1 MTWRFSNWLWR
12 FLPGVGSAVLIA
24 LLFKLS
30 LIEPLERMAYHA
42 LFRLRGPRLWDDR
55 IALIAIDDESI
66 KELGRFPWP
75 RQYYAELLNMLV
87 EAEPSVVA
95 IDILWSEPNEDDAA
109 LADAIANYFGTV
121 ILSQARSADG
131 LPLEPIAPLK
141 ESALPGHALSQQDPD
156 GVVRNL
162 AAQADGAPHFGLA
175 ALQTYSLVR
184 ESVTLPDLEQLLWLN
199 WVGPSRSLPQYSFAE
214 VLQGEVPLEVFE
226 GKIVILGATA
236 TALDPL
242 VTPFDYAPPTNGVFL
257 QATVINNGLQQSFL
271 QPVGLDTRAAY
282 GFLGLIALA
291 GPLLS
296 GILSGRRT
304 RIQVGVM
311 GFLSVG
317 WCLLSLTF
325 FEQNIWLPVA
335 APILLVGTTTVSV
348 FISEEIRENVLLKRQ
363 IDKLWQAYHEDLSN
377 LDSRLIE
384 PVAPANG
391 TIDRAGSVA
400 HRILQ
405 LTTLSDQLGRSQSA
419 QLAIARSMPIGLMAA
434 DMSGRVWFCNPQAA
448 DLLKIQSGDTLLP
461 YLVPDWMAQA
471 DWDTAIHQ
479 LEINESPSAQE
490 VLVGDRWFELRWQ
503 PLSYRKQFLELNKPS
518 RQHQGFL
525 FFLEDITTHKQIE
538 TALRQAKEAAEGASQ
553 AKSNFL
559 ANMSHELRTPLNAV
573 LGFSELMTRD
583 NSVSLQHQ
591 DYLDI
596 INRSGRHLLS
606 LINNVLDMAKIESGR
621 IELQEQVVDLY
632 GLIDELHSM
641 LSVKSDRKQIYLD
654 FERQHTVPQVVKT
667 DGGKLRQILLNLLG
681 NAIKFTQTG
690 HVALRV
696 RADLLSPDTANGPNC
711 CLYFEVEDTGPGIAD
726 EELDTLFEPFEQTTT
741 GQQSQEG
748 SGLGLTISR
757 QFIQLMGGD
766 ITVESVIGRG
776 TIFRFNIQAEATQAS
791 LGEASLETPAVI
803 GLAPDQPSYRLLVV
817 EDQADSRRFMTTLVS
832 TVGFQVYEACNGLEG
847 VQRFSE
853 CKPHAVL
860 MDIRMPVMD
869 GYEAV
874 RRIRSLPQGR
884 EVPILAVTG
893 SVFNDERAAI
903 LATGCNDM
911 VIKPV
916 QPEVLFAKLAEH
928 LGVQYV
934 HRSSSN
940 AQSSVPMEMSPQAL
954 KKEDLQVMSDDWI
967 TQLHLAAV
975 ECRDNRIYEL
985 IEQIPTQHAHLSSS
999 LKDLTDDFQFDT
1011 LIELTRSSQ

>member
-1 MTWRFSNWLWR
+1 
-12 FLPGVGSAVLIA
+12 
-24 LLFKLS
+24 
-30 LIEPLERMAYHA
+30 
-42 LFRLRGPRLWDDR
+42 
-55 IALIAIDDESI
+55 
-66 KELGRFPWP
+66 
-75 RQYYAELLNMLV
+75 
-87 EAEPSVVA
+87 
-95 IDILWSEPNEDDAA
+95 
-109 LADAIANYFGTV
+109 
-121 ILSQARSADG
+121 
-131 LPLEPIAPLK
+131 
-141 ESALPGHALSQQDPD
+141 
-156 GVVRNL
+156 
-162 AAQADGAPHFGLA
+162 
-175 ALQTYSLVR
+175 
-184 ESVTLPDLEQLLWLN
+184 
-199 WVGPSRSLPQYSFAE
+199 
-214 VLQGEVPLEVFE
+214 
-226 GKIVILGATA
+226 
-236 TALDPL
+236 
-242 VTPFDYAPPTNGVFL
+242 
-257 QATVINNGLQQSFL
+257 
-271 QPVGLDTRAAY
+271 
-282 GFLGLIALA
+282 
-291 GPLLS
+291 
-296 GILSGRRT
+296 
-304 RIQVGVM
+304 
-311 GFLSVG
+311 
-317 WCLLSLTF
+317 
-325 FEQNIWLPVA
+325 
-335 APILLVGTTTVSV
+335 
-348 FISEEIRENVLLKRQ
+348 
-363 IDKLWQAYHEDLSN
+363 DLSN

-384 PVAPANG
+384 PISAEPS
-391 TIDRAGSVA
+391 TIGRAGSVA

-419 QLAIARSMPIGLMAA
+419 QLAIARSLPIGLMAA

-448 DLLKIQSGDTLLP
+448 DLLKIQSGDDLLQ
-461 YLVPDWMAQA
+461 YLVPDWMTQA
-471 DWDTAIHQ
+471 DWDTVMHQ
-479 LEINESPSAQE
+479 LEANTSPSAQE
-490 VLVGDRWFELRWQ
+490 VLVSDRWFELRWQ
-503 PLSYRKQFLELNKPS
+503 PLSYRKQLLELNKPS
-518 RQHQGFL
+518 RQRQGFL
-525 FFLEDITTHKQIE
+525 FFLEDITTHKQAEI
-538 TALRQAKEAAEGASQ
+538 ALRQAKEAAEGASR

-621 IELQEQVVDLY
+621 IELQDQVVDLH
-632 GLIDELHSM
+632 GLIDELHRM

-654 FERQHTVPQVVKT
+654 FERQHTVPQIIKT

-681 NAIKFTQTG
+681 NAIKFTQAG
-690 HVALRV
+690 HVSLRV
-696 RADLLSPDTANGPNC
+696 RADLLSSNTENELNC
-711 CLYFEVEDTGPGIAD
+711 LLYFEVEDTGLGIA
-726 EELDTLFEPFEQTTT
+726 EAELDTLFEPFEQTTT

-748 SGLGLTISR
+748 TGLGLTITR

-766 ITVESVIGRG
+766 ITVESVVDRG
-776 TIFRFNIQAEATQAS
+776 TTFRFSIQAEAAQTSLEGAS
-791 LGEASLETPAVI
+791 LDVPNVI

-916 QPEVLFAKLAEH
+916 QPEVLFAKLADH
-928 LGVQYV
+928 LGVRYV
-934 HRSSSN
+934 YHSPSSAAPSGLTEV
-940 AQSSVPMEMSPQAL
+940 SSQAL
-954 KKEDLQVMSDDWI
+954 QKADLQVMSSDWI

-985 IEQIPTQHAHLSSS
+985 IEQVPTQFAHLSNS

-1011 LIELTRSSQ
+1011 LIELTRSS